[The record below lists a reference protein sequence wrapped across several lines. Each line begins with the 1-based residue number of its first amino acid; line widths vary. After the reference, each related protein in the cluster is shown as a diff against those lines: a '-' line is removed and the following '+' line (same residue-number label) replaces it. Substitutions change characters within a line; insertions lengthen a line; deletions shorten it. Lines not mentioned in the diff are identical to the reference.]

1 MEEKEN
7 IKDVIAKIKA
17 DLAAKVNELEA
28 NKTSNKHLINKIEQP
43 KITEEKVE
51 KIENT
56 DDFINEIK
64 EDDILDD
71 NSITTDNSKPI
82 KRKKINFLPI
92 LLILLSLI
100 ALAYTLKMRNSIQ
113 KEKNDLEELKK
124 QDVDYKKKI
133 IFTDIEDDVLDQD
146 LQKINDFKDIPE
158 DSIQ

>member
-82 KRKKINFLPI
+82 KIKKFKFIHI
-92 LLILLSLI
+92 LLILIILI
-100 ALAYTLKMRNSIQ
+100 VLEYTFKMCI
-113 KEKNDLEELKK
+113 
-124 QDVDYKKKI
+124 
-133 IFTDIEDDVLDQD
+133 
-146 LQKINDFKDIPE
+146 
-158 DSIQ
+158 